1 MLEKR
6 TLRKEIVLTGI
17 GIHSGKN
24 VLLRLKSSSS
34 GKMAFRRLDLGNQEV
49 DLDPRKIE
57 VRSSTSL
64 TKENLKI
71 QTVEHLLAALYMF
84 GIDSLVVELEG
95 NEIPALD
102 GSASPFVRAIRKAG
116 IKPLPLKKKSI
127 RILKPLTLEEK
138 EASISFLP
146 NSDFKISYT
155 IEFSHPA
162 IRRQELSL
170 SLNQR
175 NFAREIAPA
184 RTFGFLKDA
193 EHLRSQGLALGGSLE
208 NAIVL
213 DEEKVINGPLRF
225 PDEFVRHKILDFIG
239 DLALLGHPLLGHF
252 KAYKAGHNLHLK
264 AIHFLL
270 DSPKSWVYE

>member
-6 TLRKEIVLTGI
+6 TLRKEIVLAGI

-34 GKMAFRRLDLGNQEV
+34 GKMTFRRLDLGNQEV

-64 TKENLKI
+64 TEENLKI
-71 QTVEHLLAALYMF
+71 QTIEHLLAALYMF
-84 GIDSLVVELEG
+84 GIDSLLVELEG

-102 GSASPFVRAIRKAG
+102 GSASPFVQAIRKAG
-116 IKPLPLKKKSI
+116 VKPLPLKKKSI
-127 RILKPLTLEEK
+127 RILKPLTLQEK

-162 IRRQELSL
+162 IRKQELSL

-184 RTFGFLKDA
+184 RTFGFLKDV

-270 DSPKSWVYE
+270 DNPESWVYE